1 MHRKVNDEGEQWG
14 VGDRLF
20 DAKPLVIQSFISHY
34 QFISQVC
41 LYGGMWRR
49 SQIEQ
54 RSDKKTDD
62 WTESFVAACDVIGR
76 AIYRDLFR

>member
-1 MHRKVNDEGEQWG
+1 MNKGSSRG
-14 VGDRLF
+14 VGDGLF

-41 LYGGMWRR
+41 LYGEMWWRR
-49 SQIEQ
+49 SQIAQ
-54 RSDKKTDD
+54 RSDKKMDD
-62 WTESFVAACDVIGR
+62 WRESFVATRDVIGR

>member
-14 VGDRLF
+14 VGDGLF

-41 LYGGMWRR
+41 LYGEMWRR
-49 SQIEQ
+49 SQTAQ
-54 RSDKKTDD
+54 RSDKKKDD
-62 WTESFVAACDVIGR
+62 WRESFVVARDVIGQ